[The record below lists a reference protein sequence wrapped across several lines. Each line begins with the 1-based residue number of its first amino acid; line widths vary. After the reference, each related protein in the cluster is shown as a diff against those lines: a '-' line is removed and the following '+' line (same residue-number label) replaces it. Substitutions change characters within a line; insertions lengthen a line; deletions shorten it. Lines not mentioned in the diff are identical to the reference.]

1 MLGETLA
8 ECGAEWRDL
17 AAVAVC
23 TGPGNFTGL
32 RIATGLARGL
42 ALGLGVPAVGVTVFE
57 ALAAGR
63 PGPVVVTLRGRAG
76 DVMLQSFLDGAPVA
90 APRLADPETAGPFPS
105 GTVCVGDDAPT
116 FAERHGLVCGPESAV
131 VDPEVLG
138 RVAAARLGAPG
149 PRPAPLYLRAA
160 DAAPPSD
167 PPTVIL
173 DGA

>member
-1 MLGETLA
+1 M
-8 ECGAEWRDL
+8 D
-17 AAVAVC
+17 
-23 TGPGNFTGL
+23 F
-32 RIATGLARGL
+32 
-42 ALGLGVPAVGVTVFE
+42 
-57 ALAAGR
+57 
-63 PGPVVVTLRGRAG
+63 
-76 DVMLQSFLDGAPVA
+76 
-90 APRLADPETAGPFPS
+90 
-105 GTVCVGDDAPT
+105 
-116 FAERHGLVCGPESAV
+116 VCGPESAV